1 MSDAIDQF
9 WLSMAGQYKEKNF
22 VSITQG
28 ELNLDDIKSS
38 DDKKEDKKKPD
49 DKKYTTLIAQLKMSL
64 GDKVKDIRVSRKLTD
79 SPSCLVA
86 DKGDM
91 DVAMESLMMQRDPEY
106 KGAPRILEINP
117 DHQLIVNMNILMK
130 DKKNNNLVNDAGMLL
145 YEQAR
150 MMEGKLPTDPAR
162 FSSVMNNFLIK
173 SVN

>member
-1 MSDAIDQF
+1 M
-9 WLSMAGQYKEKNF
+9 GE
-22 VSITQG
+22 SI
-28 ELNLDDIKSS
+28 
-38 DDKKEDKKKPD
+38 
-49 DKKYTTLIAQLKMSL
+49 
-64 GDKVKDIRVSRKLTD
+64 DIRLSSKLTD